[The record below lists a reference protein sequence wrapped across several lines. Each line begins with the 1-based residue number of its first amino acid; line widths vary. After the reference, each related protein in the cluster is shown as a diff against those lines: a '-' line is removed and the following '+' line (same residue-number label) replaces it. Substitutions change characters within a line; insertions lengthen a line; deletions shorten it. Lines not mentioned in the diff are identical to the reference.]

1 MSSGGEAIMTSA
13 IVSEPMTT
21 EALLALPD
29 DGTERWLIHGELQE
43 KPMTVRN
50 RLHSKVM
57 ASLTARLKNWRD
69 SQPEPRGDV
78 LCGDAGVRL
87 ARDPDTTVGVDIV
100 YISPEM
106 AARQSD
112 KTTLL
117 EGVPE
122 LAVEILSPYDVL
134 DEINEKIDTY
144 LLAGVPLVWVVD
156 PRRRTFAVYRPKATP
171 SLVTEPQELSGED
184 VLPGF
189 RAAVGE
195 IFR

>member
-1 MSSGGEAIMTSA
+1 MASA
-13 IVSEPMTT
+13 IVSEPVTT
-21 EALLALPD
+21 EALLAFPD
-29 DGTERWLIHGELQE
+29 NGMERWLVRGELKE

-78 LCGDAGVRL
+78 LCGEAGVRL

-100 YISPEM
+100 YVSAEM
-106 AARQSD
+106 SARQSGQ
-112 KTTLL
+112 TTLI

-122 LAVEILSPYDVL
+122 LVVEILSPHDTL

-144 LLAGVPLVWVVD
+144 LSAGVPLVWIVD
-156 PRRRTFAVYRPKATP
+156 PRRRTVAVYRPQGPA
-171 SLVTEPQELSGED
+171 SLVAEGQELSGEQA
-184 VLPGF
+184 LPGF
-189 RAAVGE
+189 RAPLE
-195 IFR
+195 ELFR

>member
-1 MSSGGEAIMTSA
+1 MSSA

-29 DGTERWLIHGELQE
+29 NGTERWLIRGELQE

-50 RLHSKVM
+50 RLHSEVM

-69 SQPEPRGDV
+69 SQPEPRGKV

-106 AARQSD
+106 SARQSD
-112 KTTLL
+112 KTTLI
-117 EGVPE
+117 EGAPE
-122 LAVEILSPYDVL
+122 LVVEILSPYDVL

-144 LLAGVPLVWVVD
+144 LSAGVPLVWVVD
-156 PRRRTFAVYRPKATP
+156 PRRRTVAVYRPKAPP
-171 SLVTEPQELSGED
+171 SLVAEGQELTGEE

-189 RAAVGE
+189 RAALE
-195 IFR
+195 ELFR